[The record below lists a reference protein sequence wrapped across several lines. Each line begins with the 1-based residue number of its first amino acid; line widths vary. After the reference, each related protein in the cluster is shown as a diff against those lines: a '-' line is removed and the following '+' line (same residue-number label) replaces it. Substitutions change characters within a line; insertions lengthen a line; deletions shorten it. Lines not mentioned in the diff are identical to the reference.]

1 MSPTHVILDDRFTIA
16 FKPKKKGKG
25 INAFHAMIPD
35 GLLVCVPAR
44 EQHGKSDEKKTDAGV
59 DDEVVHFSTPLC
71 TDRMSVFDRKTIQSH
86 ISVSGFR
93 TLRARFSPFV
103 RSAVA

>member
-1 MSPTHVILDDRFTIA
+1 MTSTHVVRDDRRTIA
-16 FKPKKKGKG
+16 FKPNGRGKG

-35 GLLVCVPAR
+35 GLLICVPAR
-44 EQHGKSDEKKTDAGV
+44 EQHGKSDEKKTDAGE

-71 TDRMSVFDRKTIQSH
+71 TDRMSVFERKTIQSH

-93 TLRARFSPFV
+93 TLSARFSPFV
-103 RSAVA
+103 RSAAA